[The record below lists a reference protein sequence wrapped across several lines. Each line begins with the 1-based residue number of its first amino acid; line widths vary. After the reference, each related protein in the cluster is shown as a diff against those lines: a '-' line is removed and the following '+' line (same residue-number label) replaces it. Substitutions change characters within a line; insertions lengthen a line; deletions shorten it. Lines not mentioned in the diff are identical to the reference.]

1 MTDLTTLQPGLESP
15 PSRAFAV
22 TPTDAAD
29 LTIPIRGLMVAVGG
43 NVALVT
49 RGGDTATLPG
59 LEPGVQYAVLA
70 TRILATGTTATG
82 IVGLA

>member
-29 LTIPIRGLMVAVGG
+29 LTIPIRGLMVAAGG